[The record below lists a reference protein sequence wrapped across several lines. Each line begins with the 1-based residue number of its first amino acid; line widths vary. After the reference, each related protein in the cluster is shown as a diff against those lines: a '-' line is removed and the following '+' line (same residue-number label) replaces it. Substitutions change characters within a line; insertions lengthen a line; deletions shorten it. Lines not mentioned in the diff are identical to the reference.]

1 MDEERQTWCRSLKRE
16 LSFRFLSEEQTNLLA
31 PMLECRRLVPGEKL
45 WDMGR
50 ICQGVGFIVNG
61 RLDVRKPTNIPEK
74 SVLLARL
81 GPGSFVGEF
90 CLLGEAEPPVEVA
103 APEGADLLFLSSES
117 FVRLK
122 KEAPE
127 VAVQLLQGMLLT
139 VSKRLGQAYDR
150 IAVLF

>member
-1 MDEERQTWCRSLKRE
+1 MDRERQVWCQSLKRE
-16 LSFRFLSEEQTNLLA
+16 LSFRFLSDEQTKILGSL
-31 PMLECRRLVPGEKL
+31 LECRRLAPGEKL
-45 WDMGR
+45 WDTGR
-50 ICQGVGFIVNG
+50 FCQGVGFIVNG
-61 RLDVRKPTNIPEK
+61 HLEVRKPTNIPEK

-90 CLLGEAEPPVEVA
+90 CLLGEVEPPVDVA
-103 APEGADLLFLSSES
+103 SAEGAGLLFLSSEN

-139 VSKRLGQAYDR
+139 VSKRLGQAYNR
-150 IAVLF
+150 IAALF